1 MNRMRLFFIC
11 LLISLVNACGAHTPP
26 LPDRVAAPPPPPPAK
41 AEIQPVREEKTVIQ
55 ELFAGKQIKD
65 DDLFLVGLSLLPEAV
80 KKDDYSAVK
89 ISLDTLIKS
98 YPESKRIPD
107 ANAILRLIGSLES
120 YREKS
125 LSSAA
130 SVNKNNADKLRVMQ
144 EIEQMKK
151 DSRLLTEKSQ
161 AEISALQQE
170 NEQLKKDIQLL
181 KNLEMQL
188 DKREKLLR

>member
-26 LPDRVAAPPPPPPAK
+26 LPDREAAKPPPAK
-41 AEIQPVREEKTVIQ
+41 AEIQPVREEKNIIQ
-55 ELFAGKQIKD
+55 ELFTGKQPKD
-65 DDLFLVGLSLLPEAV
+65 EELFLGGLSLLPEAV
-80 KKDDYSAVK
+80 KKDDYGAVK
-89 ISLDTLIKS
+89 ISLDTLINS
-98 YPESKRIPD
+98 YPESKRLNA

-120 YREKS
+120 YREK
-125 LSSAA
+125 LRSSAA
-130 SVNKNNADKLRVMQ
+130 SVNKNYADKIRVMQ
-144 EIEQMKK
+144 EIELMKK

-161 AEISALQQE
+161 AETSALQQE